1 MYDSYVKQFICEY
14 YKPNLNILQWN
25 DIHLQSFKDEKS
37 CENVTHVTL
46 ESPNTLSCG
55 VTN

>member
-14 YKPNLNILQWN
+14 YEPNLNIMQWN
-25 DIHLQSFKDEKS
+25 GIHLQTFKDEKS

-46 ESPNTLSCG
+46 ESPGNGSLILIK
-55 VTN
+55 